1 MNTKPPLEPHEFWPE
16 PHASCEDNR
25 LSTSLLPIILERIY
39 FFKKMT
45 ENCISLSEN
54 RMDVNQ
60 FKKILIP
67 TDGSDKAK
75 VGVAKGLELAKMM
88 NAEVTA
94 ISIVDIDQLAYSA
107 AGPNS
112 VDLLRFLEL
121 DANAA
126 VDYVRKK
133 AEEMGIVVK
142 TLVKRGHAA
151 NEIIEV
157 SKDYDL
163 IVMNH
168 LGHSGLSQMLIGGV
182 AEKVVR
188 FAYCPVLVIR
198 VRPDE
203 KN

>member
-1 MNTKPPLEPHEFWPE
+1 M
-16 PHASCEDNR
+16 
-25 LSTSLLPIILERIY
+25 RIMGCRHPFSQS
-39 FFKKMT
+39 FFNAFIFFREMT

-54 RMDVNQ
+54 RMDVNL

-75 VGVAKGLELAKMM
+75 VGVAKGLELARMM

-133 AEEMGIVVK
+133 AEEMGIAVK

-198 VRPDE
+198 MHPGD

>member
-1 MNTKPPLEPHEFWPE
+1 MGCRHPF
-16 PHASCEDNR
+16 SQ
-25 LSTSLLPIILERIY
+25 S
-39 FFKKMT
+39 FFNAFIFFREMT

-54 RMDVNQ
+54 RMDVNL

-75 VGVAKGLELAKMM
+75 VGVAKGLELARMM

-133 AEEMGIVVK
+133 AEEMGIAVK

-198 VRPDE
+198 MHPGD